1 MAPVK
6 LGDLLYLDDGDLRDN
21 VTVIAVCPPDRTG
34 RVLGPLRVVNVTRKP
49 NRVDMEFEPFITEDD
64 HRRSDEVYYRGDLVL
79 EMDFDASQL
88 DPSTPYRH
96 RITLWSDGKV

>member
-49 NRVDMEFEPFITEDD
+49 NRVDMEFEPFSRKTTTAAPTRCTTAATWRYAWEKMN
-64 HRRSDEVYYRGDLVL
+64 E
-79 EMDFDASQL
+79 
-88 DPSTPYRH
+88 PSNVEFVTP
-96 RITLWSDGKV
+96 